1 MVLLIF
7 LSYLFDTIRV
17 RVQIHFLETIRVMV
31 KGQKRETSSENEVN
45 VE

>member
-17 RVQIHFLETIRVMV
+17 HIHFLESIRAMA
-31 KGQKRETSSENEVN
+31 KGQKREASSDSEVN

>member
-17 RVQIHFLETIRVMV
+17 YIHFLETVQAMV
-31 KGQKRETSSENEVN
+31 KGQKREASSDSEVG